1 MSYENPHESK
11 QKSLTWYQVIIHF
24 MKNVQSKF
32 ILKFFT
38 AKVEKSITIF
48 VTILKSV

>member
-11 QKSLTWYQVIIHF
+11 QKSLQVIIHF

>member
-1 MSYENPHESK
+1 MSYEYPHESK
-11 QKSLTWYQVIIHF
+11 PKSLTQYQVIIHF

-32 ILKFFT
+32 IFFT